1 MSPSNLE
8 KENIS
13 SSPECSKNRSN
24 RKRTRDLIQTDNNLM
39 SNNMKKVKKSSLRS
53 TIDTKELSN
62 EESSCALNDEKM
74 EYALNKSRLRKRLL
88 NVTENTSV
96 VRKSARAKLKKDK
109 S

>member
-1 MSPSNLE
+1 ME

-13 SSPECSKNRSN
+13 SPPECSEYRSN

-39 SNNMKKVKKSSLRS
+39 SNNMKKVKKLSLCS
-53 TIDTKELSN
+53 TIETKELSN

-74 EYALNKSRLRKRLL
+74 EYAPNKSRLRKRLL
-88 NVTENTSV
+88 NVTENTNV
-96 VRKSARAKLKKDK
+96 VRKSARAKLKKNK

>member
-1 MSPSNLE
+1 M
-8 KENIS
+8 
-13 SSPECSKNRSN
+13 
-24 RKRTRDLIQTDNNLM
+24 IQTDNNLM

-53 TIDTKELSN
+53 TIEAKELNN

-88 NVTENTSV
+88 NVTENTNV
-96 VRKSARAKLKKDK
+96 VRKSARAKLKKNE